1 MTPLASRSIPRLALL
16 LVLVAGAS
24 LAAGSLAR
32 QGGMARLDAEL
43 QGRVALAGHAIE
55 TQIERYRYLPAVIA
69 EDARILDLLA
79 EPGGP
84 AGAANAYLR
93 IARELSG
100 ADELYLL
107 DARGVTLAAS
117 NHAEPG
123 SFVGHDYSFRPY
135 FIDAMAAGEGRYY
148 AIGVTTGVPGYFL
161 ASRVEG
167 SRGAL
172 GVAVAKVDMAGL
184 AAAWEGAGQEIG
196 LADDLGIVFLSGRAD
211 WVYHPLDP
219 LSDTALARI
228 GAERRYDGLDI
239 AVAPPLRA
247 ALAEDLR
254 LAEGVLEADR
264 WRIVAGLPVAPVEAQ
279 ARLVAAAT
287 ALAGL
292 LTSALGVGLW
302 QRRQLIRV
310 RLNQN
315 AELERRVAERTEA
328 LAREIDERRRAQEDL
343 RRTHESLVH
352 AAKLAVLGRM
362 SSTIVHEVSQPLSA
376 LDSTLAAAE
385 LHLAAGRRDKAAAS
399 IASGR
404 AMLVRMQKMVRNL
417 RRFGARQRPEPPEA
431 VDLAQV
437 VAGSAEILAPRLRE
451 LGQSVVLDLPEELP
465 PVRGHALRYEQA
477 VTNLILNA
485 AEANA
490 AEGSSEPLHV
500 GLALGQ
506 DGLRLQIADRGP
518 GIAPGMESRIREPFF
533 TTRLSGEGLGLGL
546 SITQGILDQAGGR
559 LGFRPRPGGGTLT
572 EVELPLFRA
581 ERLLAG

>member
-1 MTPLASRSIPRLALL
+1 MLI
-16 LVLVAGAS
+16 VLVTGLS
-24 LAAGSLAR
+24 LAAGSVAR
-32 QGGMARLDAEL
+32 QAGLARLDEEL
-43 QGRVALAGHAIE
+43 QGRVALAGHAIV
-55 TQIERYRYLPAVIA
+55 TQIERYRYLPAIIA
-69 EDARILDLLA
+69 EDARIQDLLA
-79 EPGGP
+79 APDGSAE
-84 AGAANAYLR
+84 AANGYLR
-93 IARELSG
+93 VARDLSG

-117 NHAEPG
+117 NHAEPS

-135 FIDAMAAGEGRYY
+135 FEDAMRLGEGRYY
-148 AIGVTTGVPGYFL
+148 AVGVTTGVPGYFL
-161 ASRVEG
+161 ASRVG
-167 SRGAL
+167 DADAPL

-184 AAAWEGAGQEIG
+184 AAAWEGAGQDIG
-196 LADDLGIVFLSGRAD
+196 LADDLGVVFLSGRAD
-211 WVYHPLDP
+211 WAYRPLDP
-219 LSDTALARI
+219 LPEAALARI
-228 GAERRYDGLDI
+228 GAERRYDGVDI
-239 AVAPPLRA
+239 AAATPLREA
-247 ALAEDLR
+247 MDGGLH
-254 LAEGVLEADR
+254 LAEGLLEADR
-264 WRIVAGLPVAPVEAQ
+264 WRIIAGLPMAPVEAQ

-292 LTSALGVGLW
+292 LASALGLGLW

-385 LHLAAGRRDKAAAS
+385 LHLAAGRGDRAAAS
-399 IASGR
+399 LGSGR

-417 RRFGARQRPEPPEA
+417 KRFGARQRPEPPEA

-437 VAGSAEILAPRLRE
+437 VTGSAEVLAPRLRE
-451 LGQSVVLDLPEELP
+451 LGQSLVLDLPGGLP
-465 PVRGHALRYEQA
+465 AVRGHAIRFEQA

-490 AEGSSEPLHV
+490 VQGSAEPIRV
-500 GLALGQ
+500 ALALGQ
-506 DGLRLQIADRGP
+506 DGLRLVIEDRGP

-546 SITQGILDQAGGR
+546 SITQGILDQAEGR
-559 LGFRPRPGGGTLT
+559 LGFRPRPGGGTVT
-572 EVELPLFRA
+572 EVELPLFRP
-581 ERLLAG
+581 ERLAG

>member
-1 MTPLASRSIPRLALL
+1 MLI
-16 LVLVAGAS
+16 VLVTGLS
-24 LAAGSLAR
+24 LAAGSVAR
-32 QGGMARLDAEL
+32 QAGLARLDEEL
-43 QGRVALAGHAIE
+43 QGRVALAGHAIV
-55 TQIERYRYLPAVIA
+55 TQIERYRYLPAIIA
-69 EDARILDLLA
+69 EDARIQDLLA
-79 EPGGP
+79 APDGSAE
-84 AGAANAYLR
+84 AANGYLR
-93 IARELSG
+93 VARDLSG

-117 NHAEPG
+117 NHAEPS

-135 FIDAMAAGEGRYY
+135 FEDAMRLGEGRYY
-148 AIGVTTGVPGYFL
+148 AVGVTTGVPGYFL
-161 ASRVEG
+161 ASRVG
-167 SRGAL
+167 GADAPL

-184 AAAWEGAGQEIG
+184 AAAWQGAGQDIG
-196 LADDLGIVFLSGRAD
+196 LADDLGVVFLSGRAD
-211 WVYHPLDP
+211 WAYRPLDP
-219 LSDTALARI
+219 LPEAALARI
-228 GAERRYDGLDI
+228 GAERRYDGVDI
-239 AVAPPLRA
+239 AAATPLREA
-247 ALAEDLR
+247 MDGGLH
-254 LAEGVLEADR
+254 LAEGLLEADR
-264 WRIVAGLPVAPVEAQ
+264 WRIIAGLPMAPVEAQ

-292 LTSALGVGLW
+292 LASALGLGLW

-328 LAREIDERRRAQEDL
+328 LAREVDERRRAQEEL

-385 LHLAAGRRDKAAAS
+385 LHLAAGRGDRAAAS
-399 IASGR
+399 LGSGR

-417 RRFGARQRPEPPEA
+417 KRFGARQRLDPPEA

-437 VAGSAEILAPRLRE
+437 VTGSAEVLAPRLRE
-451 LGQSVVLDLPEELP
+451 LGQSLVLDLPGGLP
-465 PVRGHALRYEQA
+465 AVRGHAIRFEQA

-490 AEGSSEPLHV
+490 VQGSAEPIRV
-500 GLALGQ
+500 ALALGQ
-506 DGLRLQIADRGP
+506 DGLRLVIEDRGP

-546 SITQGILDQAGGR
+546 SITQGILDQAEGR
-559 LGFRPRPGGGTLT
+559 LGFRPRPGGGTVT
-572 EVELPLFRA
+572 EVELPLFRP
-581 ERLLAG
+581 ERLAG